1 MSIVISNGYILDK
14 HWSMGDLAKAAK
26 GLQKEFEAQAKE
38 KLTEFI
44 AGHAAQAH
52 DAAAL
57 GEGDMGEEGDRNA
70 LQAASALLEKA
81 RAECAK
87 GYRRP
92 DVDVEAQA
100 LFFPAG
106 RRILMMAICEDREKI
121 ERMAEVFGARE
132 YGYWN
137 NTDRPDGVDARSW
150 SRRKR
155 DWSQALNGFKSAP
168 GDCAMALSLCP
179 SFLNESWRPWPEDI
193 EKWLGKNGEKL
204 RERRA
209 LDWAR
214 NKDLADWLRQTGAE
228 LKSSF
233 APVMEWDRLS
243 RGERSERVERLRA
256 VYGEILPKLDMEGL
270 FSKHLQ
276 AVRSQSEGIRRALE
290 EKLSLMALPQSAA
303 PGKKPKL

>member
-1 MSIVISNGYILDK
+1 MSIVIRNGYILDK

-26 GLQKEFEAQAKE
+26 GLQKEFEVQAKE
-38 KLTEFI
+38 KITEYI
-44 AGHAAQAH
+44 AAHAAQAH
-52 DAAAL
+52 DQAVL
-57 GEGDMGEEGDRNA
+57 GEGDMGADGERNA
-70 LQAASALLEKA
+70 LQAASAELEKA

-106 RRILMMAICEDREKI
+106 RRILMMAVCEDQDTI
-121 ERMAEVFGARE
+121 ARMAEVFGARE

-137 NTDRPDGVDARSW
+137 NTDRPDEVDARSW

-179 SFLNESWRPWPEDI
+179 SFLNESWRPWPEDV
-193 EKWLGKNGEKL
+193 EKWLSENGEKL
-204 RERRA
+204 REARA
-209 LDWAR
+209 RDWAR
-214 NKDLADWLRQTGAE
+214 NKDLSDWLKETGTE

-243 RGERSERVERLRA
+243 RGERSERVEALRA
-256 VYGEILPKLDMEGL
+256 VYGEILPKLDMDGI

-276 AVRSQSEGIRRALE
+276 AVRSRSEGIRRSLE
-290 EKLSLMALPQSAA
+290 EKLSLMSLPQSAPA
-303 PGKKPKL
+303 AKRPKL